1 MADVDVVFASM
12 LGQIL
17 KHGVEINTRNSI
29 TKRLT
34 GMQVKFSKTPLIS
47 VRTTAW
53 KNAIREMEWFLTGSS
68 NINDLNPKA
77 HHWWKPWADEN
88 GEVKNNYSKQLRHFS
103 YPEGAGSTF
112 DQVEFFLQAVRNHP
126 NSRRTVMTTWNPA
139 EMAAPITPITN
150 CHGTVI
156 QAFVSP
162 ENKLEILMYQR
173 SSDMLLGMPHNWIQY
188 WAFLMYAA
196 KQTGR
201 DVGSFTWIGGDCHLY
216 KDHYE
221 LAEEII
227 QRQMEPGCGY
237 NLIYGGEVGD
247 AFKADDFSLDRK
259 YEPIITKSA
268 KMVV

>member
-1 MADVDVVFASM
+1 MADVDVTFGNM
-12 LGQIL
+12 LSNIL
-17 KHGVEINTRNSI
+17 ENGVEIDTRNSI

-34 GMQVKFSKTPLIS
+34 GLQTRFTSAPLVS

-53 KNAIREMEWFLTGSS
+53 KNAIREMEWFLSGSS
-68 NINDLNPKA
+68 YIQDLDPKVQ
-77 HHWWKPWADEN
+77 HWWKPWANQDN
-88 GEVKNNYSKQLRHFS
+88 GEVLNNYSKQLRHFES
-103 YPEGAGSTF
+103 YDHEEGF
-112 DQVEFFLQAVRNHP
+112 DQVEFFLEAIKNHP

-139 EMAAPITPITN
+139 EMVSPDTPITN

-156 QAFVSP
+156 QAFVEP
-162 ENKLEILMYQR
+162 NNKLDILMYQR

-188 WAFLMYAA
+188 WAFLMWVA

-201 DVGSFTWIGGDCHLY
+201 DVGSFAWVGGDCHVY

-227 QRQMEPGCGY
+227 QRQLEPGY
-237 NLIYGGEVGD
+237 APNLVYSGNVGD
-247 AFKADDFSLDRK
+247 AFKADDFSLDKK

>member
-1 MADVDVVFASM
+1 MADVDFKFASM
-12 LGQIL
+12 LRQIL
-17 KHGVEINTRNSI
+17 DSGVEINTRNSI

-34 GMQVKFSKTPLIS
+34 GMQVKFDATPLVS

-53 KNAIREMEWFLTGSS
+53 KNAIREFEWFMTGSS
-68 NINDLNPKA
+68 NINDLDPKV

-88 GEVKNNYSKQLRHFS
+88 GEVANNYSKQLRHFS
-103 YPEGAGSTF
+103 HPSGPGNTF
-112 DQVEFFLQAVRNHP
+112 DQVSYFLEAICNHP

-162 ENKLEILMYQR
+162 YNKLEILMYQR

-188 WAFLMYAA
+188 WAFLMYCA

-201 DVGSFTWIGGDCHLY
+201 EVGSFTWMGGDCHLY

-227 QRQMEPGCGY
+227 FRHMEPGFGY
-237 NLIYGGEVGD
+237 ELIYKGNVGD
-247 AFKADDFSLDRK
+247 TFKADDFSLDRK